1 MHPGSCFRSS
11 RPPALALLVLSL
23 VASGCSSQAS
33 LPWLP
38 GGGEEASGGEEGAS
52 NGNTDEPCQ
61 AMADE
66 ISIGPSDRPALLR
79 GPAGWC
85 ANHPIDVVFL
95 LHGYSASAE
104 SQDFLLRLGKRIE
117 PDHFLLILPDG
128 TFDISGRRFWNG
140 PPGCCDF
147 YGSGVDDVGYL
158 SGLIDQIDQMATIN
172 GGKVYFTGH
181 SNGGFMSYRMA
192 CERPESI
199 HGIASLA
206 GSGYPEAEDCSSTE
220 PVSVLQ
226 IHGELDSTIYYLG
239 APTYPGA
246 VEVTERWAARAGCDV
261 DEAHSGQALNL
272 VNNLTG
278 DETEVLN
285 YNQGC
290 DNKQS
295 ASLWT
300 ITNGPHVPLVNDSF
314 ATHVVEWL
322 RAH

>member
-1 MHPGSCFRSS
+1 MHPIAYL
-11 RPPALALLVLSL
+11 RPLLPALALLLL
-23 VASGCSSQAS
+23 WLLGSSCLADAS

-38 GGGEEASGGEEGAS
+38 GDDAEASD
-52 NGNTDEPCQ
+52 TQEPCQ

-66 ISIGPSDRPALLR
+66 ISIGPSDRPALLK

-85 ANHPIDVVFL
+85 ANQPIDVIFL

-104 SQDFLLRLGKRIE
+104 SQDFLFRLGKRIE
-117 PDHFLLILPDG
+117 PDNFLLILPDG
-128 TFDISGRRFWNG
+128 TFDASGRRFWNG

-158 SGLIDQIDQMATIN
+158 SGLIEEIAEMATIH

-192 CERPESI
+192 CERPESV
-199 HGIASLA
+199 HAIASLA
-206 GSGYPEAEDCSSTE
+206 GSGYPETEDCGSTE

-239 APTYPGA
+239 SPSYPGA

-261 DEAHSGQALNL
+261 DAPQSGEALNL
-272 VNNLTG
+272 VNSLAGN
-278 DETEVLN
+278 ETEVLN
-285 YNQGC
+285 YSEGC
-290 DNKQS
+290 QDS
-295 ASLWT
+295 LGATLWT
-300 ITNGPHVPLVNDSF
+300 ITNGSHIPLLNDSF
-314 ATHVVEWL
+314 AAHMVEWL